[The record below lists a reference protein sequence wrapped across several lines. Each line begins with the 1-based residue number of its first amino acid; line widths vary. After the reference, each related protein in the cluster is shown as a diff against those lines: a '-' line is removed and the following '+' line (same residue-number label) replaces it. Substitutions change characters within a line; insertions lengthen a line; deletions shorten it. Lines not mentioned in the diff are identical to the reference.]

1 MQDAVSTLLKSKRTE
16 DLMYHFQQYKPV
28 SQDNRYESHCVNVLK
43 THTAFLQDLVLVALY
58 LSLLGVQTS
67 VDGTTLTQVNLN
79 LKQMTQGMYIRKV
92 RRIRLRK
99 GLNTYPSYSIL
110 EDITRAVKSLEE
122 TSWVKDI
129 ESTV

>member
-1 MQDAVSTLLKSKRTE
+1 MQDTVSTLLKSKCTE

-28 SQDNRYESHCVNVLK
+28 SQDNRYESHCVNVRK
-43 THTAFLQDLVLVALY
+43 THTAVLQDLVLVALY

-67 VDGTTLTQVNLN
+67 VEGTTLTQVNLN
-79 LKQMTQGMYIRKV
+79 LKQMIQGMYIRKV
-92 RRIRLRK
+92 QRIRKK